1 MRSESTTQVLVSF
14 VKPHKALSFSTVSR
28 RLKQILEIAGIDT
41 DIFKVHSTR
50 AALSTKADIS
60 EVSVSDIMKHYW
72 SRDSTF
78 NAKNIF

>member
-1 MRSESTTQVLVSF
+1 MVSTW
-14 VKPHKALSFSTVSR
+14 
-28 RLKQILEIAGIDT
+28 LKQILEVAGIDT

-50 AALSTKADIS
+50 AALSSKADIC

-72 SRDSTF
+72 PRDSTF